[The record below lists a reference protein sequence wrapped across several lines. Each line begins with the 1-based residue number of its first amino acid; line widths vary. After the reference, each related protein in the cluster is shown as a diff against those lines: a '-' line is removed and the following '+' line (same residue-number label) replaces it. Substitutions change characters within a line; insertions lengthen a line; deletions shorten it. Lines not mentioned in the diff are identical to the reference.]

1 MTLMG
6 RFLCLFFS
14 CILGSTAYAEPPNL
28 PLPWVKLTEIYYTPS
43 QARTYGSNGVI
54 NCGGAPCNAV
64 YVQTHLP
71 VGSDEG
77 PQADI
82 CVNPNDVPAC
92 TKWTSAPITID
103 FRPFG
108 VADDAKVA
116 FLTGILV
123 ITHGTTEETA
133 DIHVTFGAPGMPLD
147 CTRYIGQ
154 TIEAAVGSGQRS
166 NMSTMAPLT
175 NGQTQM
181 CYYLNT
187 PGRWPANSS
196 YAINLS
202 IQLWGR

>member
-1 MTLMG
+1 MKGLFAATLP
-6 RFLCLFFS
+6 FLVCGHAF
-14 CILGSTAYAEPPNL
+14 AEPPVL
-28 PLPWVKLTEIYYTPS
+28 PLPWVKLSEIYYTPS

-77 PQADI
+77 PQATI
-82 CVNPNDVPAC
+82 CVDAPAC
-92 TKWTSAPITID
+92 TKWTSAPVTID

-108 VADDAKVA
+108 VAEDGKVA

-123 ITHGTTEETA
+123 ITHGSTVETA
-133 DIHVTFGAPGMPLD
+133 DIHVTFAAAGSPID
-147 CTRYIGQ
+147 CTKYIGQ
-154 TIEAAVGSGQRS
+154 TVEADVGGGQRS
-166 NMSTMAPLT
+166 NMSTLAPLT
-175 NGQTQM
+175 DGQTQM

-187 PGRWPANSS
+187 PGRWPTNSS

-202 IQLWGR
+202 IQAWGR